1 MNTIIAHPKP
11 KTQEWLKK
19 ATGLKASALVE
30 VLLEQEEEK
39 VLFCQQS
46 GNGFF
51 KPFRSKFLRTNNPK
65 E

>member
-1 MNTIIAHPKP
+1 MKINHKLRITTMNTIIAHPKP

-39 VLFCQQS
+39 VLTKS
-46 GNGFF
+46 EKEG
-51 KPFRSKFLRTNNPK
+51 KPI
-65 E
+65 